1 MNVAYCDYIAHT
13 IVQPA
18 LKAATDKGGIGMIQ
32 SVSYVKM
39 DLAEEG
45 YMQSTKRTISVTD
58 INGKEYI
65 VTIEEV

>member
-1 MNVAYCDYIAHT
+1 MNLAYCDYIAHA

-18 LKAATDKGGIGMIQ
+18 LNADTDKDGMIQ

-45 YMQSTKRTISVTD
+45 YMQSTKRTINVTD

>member
-1 MNVAYCDYIAHT
+1 MGLAYCDYIAHT

-18 LKAATDKGGIGMIQ
+18 LKADTDKDGMIQ

-45 YMQSTKRTISVTD
+45 YMQSTKRTINVTD

>member
-1 MNVAYCDYIAHT
+1 MNMAYCDYIAHS

-18 LKAATDKGGIGMIQ
+18 LNADTDKDGMIQ

-45 YMQSTKRTISVTD
+45 YMQSTKRTINVTD